1 MPLKSRAP
9 IKIASKPT
17 PKRTILVVED
27 ESFIRFDLADALRE
41 QGHAVI
47 EAASGD
53 EALSRL
59 ASGMRRDLVISDVHM
74 PGELDGLAAWR
85 GLKGTPGLARH
96 PGLRPPFSRAS
107 FRCEGVL
114 AKALCAMLRLLG
126 LVGELV
132 GGGWLSGWPGKTIGS

>member
-74 PGELDGLAAWR
+74 PGELDGLAVMAR
-85 GLKGTPGLARH
+85 LKRNARTC
-96 PGLRPPFSRAS
+96 PSSWSQATFQPSKL
-107 FRCEGVL
+107 
-114 AKALCAMLRLLG
+114 
-126 LVGELV
+126 
-132 GGGWLSGWPGKTIGS
+132 